1 MFGALDLSLVE
12 LAFCFAAA
20 AGGAVVQGAVGFGYA
35 MVVVPVLLLFA
46 PAAVPTAP
54 LVVALPMTVFLAF
67 AGRRGLDRAGFGRLT
82 AGRIPGTAV
91 GAWVIT
97 LLSTRVLAGAVG
109 ALLIAAAL
117 TSFLRGRRASSP
129 GFEVLAGFASGIAG
143 TVGAVGGPYMGLAF
157 ADRPGYVLRATIS
170 AAFVVGTILSLVA
183 VALTGTLEPEAARLG
198 LALVPAT
205 FLGLWAGRRLTER
218 LDGPL
223 LRPVVLGFAAAAGLF
238 ALLRAIFG

>member
-1 MFGALDLSLVE
+1 
-12 LAFCFAAA
+12 
-20 AGGAVVQGAVGFGYA
+20 VQGAVGFGYA
-35 MVVVPVLLLFA
+35 MVVVPALLLVA
-46 PAAVPTAP
+46 PVAVPTAP
-54 LVVALPMTVFLAF
+54 LVVALPMTLFLAF
-67 AGRRGLDRAGFGRLT
+67 ADRQGLDRAGFGRLT
-82 AGRIPGTAV
+82 AGRIPGTAA

-109 ALLIAAAL
+109 ILLVCAAV

-129 GFEVLAGFASGIAG
+129 GLEVVAGFASGVAG

-170 AAFVVGTILSLVA
+170 AAFVVGTALSLFA
-183 VALTGTLEPEAARLG
+183 VWLTGTLEPEAARLG

-205 FLGLWAGRRLTER
+205 GFGLWAGRRLTKR

-223 LRPVVLGFAAAAGLF
+223 LRPAVLGFAGAAGLF
-238 ALLRAIFG
+238 AVLRAAL